1 MCKSRKFLIGATF
14 ISFFG
19 CGMLTLFLGSIMP
32 DLMATRNLTAS
43 FGGTLLMSYSLGNL
57 ISGLLLGVLCL
68 KFGRKPVILLMSILA
83 YTGVFIFTF
92 DFNPVYL
99 LPVCVLIGL
108 GRGSA
113 ISYNT
118 ALINLMTDG
127 EPSFQGVLH
136 SIFAFGAIAAP
147 IILMSARNIFSNW
160 QSGFFIMALFGVIS
174 TILLAMANVEDNAPE
189 PKSVISNPNQLG
201 FFKEPGFI
209 TVSSLLFWYLCCE
222 YAVNGWLVTFVLEKG
237 MSNEFAQSMAAL
249 FWLIMFIGRVLCA
262 IASRYIAQKILLL
275 FLGIS
280 SFLFFVAMLFSSG
293 KFFVA
298 FTAGM
303 LGLCMSGLSP
313 IIYAGT
319 APFTNKYP
327 LAMGIIFSIGC
338 LGAMLMPFFVGV
350 LAEFYGFTG
359 GMAAIL
365 IAFVVLIIF
374 SIINF
379 RNIDKIKI
387 SNP

>member
-1 MCKSRKFLIGATF
+1 MFKSRNFLITATF

-19 CGMLTLFLGSIMP
+19 CGMLTLFLGAIMP
-32 DLMATRNLTAS
+32 DLMSTRNLTAS
-43 FGGTLLMSYSLGNL
+43 FGGTLSLKTL
-57 ISGLLLGVLCL
+57 ISGLILGVLCL
-68 KFGRKPVILLMSILA
+68 KFGRKPVILLMSTVA
-83 YTGVFIFTF
+83 YASVFVFTF

-147 IILMSARNIFSNW
+147 IVLMFSRKIFSNW
-160 QSGFFIMALFGVIS
+160 QSGFWVMALFGVVS
-174 TILLAMANVEDNAPE
+174 TALLALADVEKNAPE
-189 PKSVISNPNQLG
+189 EKSVTSNPNQLG

-209 TVSSLLFWYLCCE
+209 TVSALLCCE

-237 MSNEFAQSMAAL
+237 MTHEFAQSMAAL

-275 FLGIS
+275 FLSVS
-280 SFLFFVAMLFSSG
+280 SVICFVAMLFSTGS
-293 KFFVA
+293 FLIA
-298 FTAGM
+298 LTAGA
-303 LGLCMSGLSP
+303 LGLFMSGLSP

-319 APFTNKYP
+319 APFTNRYP

-350 LAEFYGFTG
+350 LAEYYGFTG

-365 IAFVVLIIF
+365 IAFTLLIIF
-374 SIINF
+374 AVINF
-379 RNIDKIKI
+379 KHVK
-387 SNP
+387 SLAEA